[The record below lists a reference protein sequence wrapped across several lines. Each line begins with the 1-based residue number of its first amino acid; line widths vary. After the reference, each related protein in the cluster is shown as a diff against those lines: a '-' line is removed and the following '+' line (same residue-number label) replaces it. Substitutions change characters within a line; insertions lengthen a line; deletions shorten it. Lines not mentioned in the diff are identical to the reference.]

1 MTRSL
6 SFLMLALRIAVPW
19 WLLLVALSMMLGTVG
34 ALIGGANSVGGD
46 LDMSPMMSGASIAF
60 LGGLIVFPPI
70 AILFGLHSSFS
81 QHKAIGAMSGTAE
94 LLSIGC
100 MKSINVDLP
109 AGQTLKVA
117 QSTLASM
124 FKVSKAHSSEIGL
137 AARICD
143 ASKAAALF
151 SNLYENN
158 FLLTVSPVDEG
169 RSVLQINCAPVHL
182 WLFGLFM
189 VDSGRCVRQVRSFED
204 AFQARMRAQGRVI
217 DDLRKEEASRA
228 RLSEAELSML
238 RARVEPHFLFNTLA
252 HVKAGL
258 GPESGVAD
266 AMLDALIEFLRKNS
280 QSFSRPVAV
289 LSDEIQ
295 MVESYLK
302 IIRLRLGG
310 KLRYDIRCPPS
321 LSACTIPSAC
331 ILVLVENA
339 VKHGIERT
347 AAGGSIFV
355 DCCKDSEILSIVVRN
370 DGPEFD
376 ATAIKEGGLSN
387 LQDRL
392 KLMYPSSYGL
402 AIENLETGG
411 VRVELTIP
419 YAQEDA

>member
-19 WLLLVALSMMLGTVG
+19 WLLLVALSMTLGTVG
-34 ALIGGANSVGGD
+34 ALIGGTNSFVGD
-46 LDMSPMMSGASIAF
+46 LGMSPMMSGVGIAF

-70 AILFGLHSSFS
+70 AILFGVYSAFR
-81 QHKAIGAMSGTAE
+81 QHKAIGTTSGTAG

-100 MKSINVDLP
+100 MKSINVELP
-109 AGQTLKVA
+109 ADQTLKLA
-117 QSTLASM
+117 ESTLASI
-124 FKVSKAHSSEIGL
+124 FKISKAHSSGIGL

-143 ASKAAALF
+143 VSKSAALF

-158 FLLTVSPVDEG
+158 FVLTVSPEG
-169 RSVLQINCAPVHL
+169 EDRSILQINCAPVHL
-182 WLFGLFM
+182 WLFGLFT
-189 VDSGRCVRQVRSFED
+189 VDSGRCVRHVRSFEN
-204 AFQARMRAQGRVI
+204 AFQARMRAQGRVV

-228 RLSEAELSML
+228 RLSEAQLSML
-238 RARVEPHFLFNTLA
+238 RAHVEPHFLFNTLA

-258 GPESGVAD
+258 GPESEVAD

-295 MVESYLK
+295 MVESYLR
-302 IIRLRLGG
+302 IIRLRLGE
-310 KLRYDIRCPPS
+310 KLRYDIRCPPP
-321 LSACTIPSAC
+321 LSGCAIPSAC

-339 VKHGIERT
+339 VKHGVERT
-347 AAGGSIFV
+347 AAGGSVSV
-355 DCCKDSEILSIVVRN
+355 DCSKDNDLLSIVVRN

-376 ATAIKEGGLSN
+376 AAVIKEGGLSN

-392 KLMYPSSYGL
+392 RLMYPSSYGL

-419 YAQEDA
+419 YAPEDV